1 MKSYTN
7 QKDKIGKFLIAVCI
21 ILAGIIFFQY
31 MMILADYEG
40 YDGKAQAVIQNIEMQ
55 HVYAKAVSYEE
66 YRIFYTYTVDGQ
78 KYSTQSEWI
87 TTSSDLRIG
96 GTISIRYDTADPENV
111 VLTMEKDNATG
122 MIFGMVLTAV
132 IIIGIKLF
140 ANYRNKNYR

>member
-31 MMILADYEG
+31 VMILADYEG
-40 YDGKAQAVIQNIEMQ
+40 YDGKAQAVIQNIEMR
-55 HVYAKAVSYEE
+55 HIYAKAVSYEE
-66 YRIFYTYTVDGQ
+66 YRIFYTYTVNGQ
-78 KYSTQSEWI
+78 EYSTQSEWI

-96 GTISIRYDTADPENV
+96 GTTSIRYDTADPENV

-122 MIFGMVLTAV
+122 TILGMALTAV

-140 ANYRNKNYR
+140 ANYRNKNYQ

>member
-7 QKDKIGKFLIAVCI
+7 QKDKIGKFLIAACI

-31 MMILADYEG
+31 VMILADYEG
-40 YDGKAQAVIQNIEMQ
+40 YDEKAQAVIQNIEMR
-55 HVYAKAVSYEE
+55 HIYAKAVSYEE

-111 VLTMEKDNATG
+111 VLTMEKDNAIGTILG
-122 MIFGMVLTAV
+122 MALTAV

-140 ANYRNKNYR
+140 ANYRNKNYQ

>member
-1 MKSYTN
+1 M
-7 QKDKIGKFLIAVCI
+7 
-21 ILAGIIFFQY
+21 AGIIFFQY
-31 MMILADYEG
+31 MMILVDYEG

-96 GTISIRYDTADPENV
+96 ETISIRYDTADPENV
-111 VLTMEKDNATG
+111 MLTMEKDNATG

>member
-7 QKDKIGKFLIAVCI
+7 QMDKIGKFLIAVCI

-111 VLTMEKDNATG
+111 VLTMEKDNAIGTILG
-122 MIFGMVLTAV
+122 MALTAV

>member
-1 MKSYTN
+1 M
-7 QKDKIGKFLIAVCI
+7 
-21 ILAGIIFFQY
+21 
-31 MMILADYEG
+31 
-40 YDGKAQAVIQNIEMQ
+40 
-55 HVYAKAVSYEE
+55 
-66 YRIFYTYTVDGQ
+66 DGQ

>member
-7 QKDKIGKFLIAVCI
+7 QKDKIGKFLMTVCI
-21 ILAGIIFFQY
+21 ILVGIIFFQY

-78 KYSTQSEWI
+78 EYSTQSEWI

-111 VLTMEKDNATG
+111 VLTMEKDNAIGTILG
-122 MIFGMVLTAV
+122 IALTAV

-140 ANYRNKNYR
+140 ANYRNKNYQ

>member
-7 QKDKIGKFLIAVCI
+7 QMDKIGKFLIAVCI

-132 IIIGIKLF
+132 MIIGIKLF

>member
-7 QKDKIGKFLIAVCI
+7 QMDKIGKFLIAVCI

>member
-7 QKDKIGKFLIAVCI
+7 QKDKIGKFLIAACI
-21 ILAGIIFFQY
+21 ILAGIIFFRH
-31 MMILADYEG
+31 MMILADYKG
-40 YDGKAQAVIQNIEMQ
+40 YDGKAQAVIQNIEMR
-55 HVYAKAVSYEE
+55 HIYAKAVSYEE

-78 KYSTQSEWI
+78 EYSTQSEWI

-122 MIFGMVLTAV
+122 MIFGNGTH
-132 IIIGIKLF
+132 GCH
-140 ANYRNKNYR
+140 NHWH